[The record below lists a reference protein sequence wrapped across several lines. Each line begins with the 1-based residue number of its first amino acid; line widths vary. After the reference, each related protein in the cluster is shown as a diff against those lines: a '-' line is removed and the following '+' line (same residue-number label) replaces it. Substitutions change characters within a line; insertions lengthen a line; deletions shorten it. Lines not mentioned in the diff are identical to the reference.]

1 MVGAVGT
8 ILILLASG
16 LVITGMY
23 QVGASLWRS
32 GEFLNQRLLTAVGYV
47 VIAIAVFDV
56 AKYLLEEEVV
66 RERELRQVG
75 EVRRSLTR
83 FTSTILIAVLLE
95 AIVLIFKV
103 AEDDISLTIYP
114 TLLVVAGVA
123 MLIGLGAFQRLAA
136 TAEHATGEH
145 DDADDKPPARNG
157 KGKIRLNPA
166 LLLSISL
173 PIQWP
178 EMPAPLQPCEQCQRR
193 QRNHGCGDEEQRPSD
208 RVHQEAAA

>member
-1 MVGAVGT
+1 VIAEASGVERVSRLWFGAVGT
-8 ILILLASG
+8 ILIVLASG
-16 LVITGMY
+16 LVVTGMY

-32 GEFLNQRLLTAVGYV
+32 GEFLNQRLLSAVGYV

-114 TLLVVAGVA
+114 TLLLVAGVA

-145 DDADDKPPARNG
+145 DDPDDKPPGRDG
-157 KGKIRLNPA
+157 KGKK
-166 LLLSISL
+166 S
-173 PIQWP
+173 
-178 EMPAPLQPCEQCQRR
+178 
-193 QRNHGCGDEEQRPSD
+193 G
-208 RVHQEAAA
+208 

>member
-1 MVGAVGT
+1 MDRTSRLWFGAVGAT
-8 ILILLASG
+8 LILLATG
-16 LVITGMY
+16 LVVTGMY

-32 GEFLNQRLLTAVGYV
+32 GELLNQRLLTAVGYV

-83 FTSTILIAVLLE
+83 FTSTILIAVFLE
-95 AIVLIFKV
+95 ALVLIFKV
-103 AEDDISLTIYP
+103 TEDDVALMVYP
-114 TLLVVAGVA
+114 TLLLFAGVF

-145 DDADDKPPARNG
+145 DAPDDVKPMRDGQG
-157 KGKIRLNPA
+157 KKK
-166 LLLSISL
+166 
-173 PIQWP
+173 
-178 EMPAPLQPCEQCQRR
+178 
-193 QRNHGCGDEEQRPSD
+193 
-208 RVHQEAAA
+208 

>member
-1 MVGAVGT
+1 MERVSRLWFGAVGA
-8 ILILLASG
+8 ILIVLASG
-16 LVITGMY
+16 LVITGIY

-32 GEFLNQRLLTAVGYV
+32 GEFLNQRLLSAVGYV

-103 AEDDISLTIYP
+103 AEDDIALTVYP
-114 TLLVVAGVA
+114 TLLLFAGVT

-145 DDADDKPPARNG
+145 DDPDDRPPGRESEG
-157 KGKIRLNPA
+157 KKSG
-166 LLLSISL
+166 
-173 PIQWP
+173 
-178 EMPAPLQPCEQCQRR
+178 
-193 QRNHGCGDEEQRPSD
+193 
-208 RVHQEAAA
+208 